1 MARLTAFLV
10 ATPRAG
16 LALVA
21 AVTLLAGCSTL
32 PPPPS
37 DELPA
42 ALRGRAVV
50 LQPDDPD
57 HGRAMAVSAVA
68 SPGNGGI
75 SRAVV
80 LRIVEP
86 VQVWRMWSG
95 PEVVYDGRVNRDG
108 KWWSWVPPSGPVD
121 RYRSDYAICLSWN
134 DLTWR
139 RACTLRA
146 GAVVAIGP
154 GQSVKPEICAQA
166 TPPACKDAPK
176 AQTGTGQ
183 AGPAATPNKPV
194 NAERYAAKPEVWQ
207 LYVYRNRGDD
217 SDLDCN
223 GTPDMPVDSEDLARA
238 LPQSSAPGCT
248 YQAQGYL
255 GDSLKA
261 ALESPAR

>member
-21 AVTLLAGCSTL
+21 AVTVLAGCGTL
-32 PPPPS
+32 PLPPS
-37 DELPA
+37 DGLPA

-57 HGRAMAVSAVA
+57 HGRAMAASAVA

-86 VQVWRMWSG
+86 VTVWRLWSG
-95 PEVVYDGRVNRDG
+95 PEVRNAEGRTNRLG
-108 KWWSWVPPSGPVD
+108 RWWSWVPPSGPVD

-139 RACTLRA
+139 AACRLRP

-154 GQSVKPEICAQA
+154 GQSVAPQA
-166 TPPACKDAPK
+166 CSES
-176 AQTGTGQ
+176 GR
-183 AGPAATPNKPV
+183 V
-194 NAERYAAKPEVWQ
+194 AERYASKPEVWQ
-207 LYVYRNRGDD
+207 LYVHRFVGDGA
-217 SDLDCN
+217 DLEC
-223 GTPDMPVDSEDLARA
+223 PDESLDVPVDSEDISRV
-238 LPQSSAPGCT
+238 LPRPT
-248 YQAQGYL
+248 AQ
-255 GDSLKA
+255 
-261 ALESPAR
+261 R